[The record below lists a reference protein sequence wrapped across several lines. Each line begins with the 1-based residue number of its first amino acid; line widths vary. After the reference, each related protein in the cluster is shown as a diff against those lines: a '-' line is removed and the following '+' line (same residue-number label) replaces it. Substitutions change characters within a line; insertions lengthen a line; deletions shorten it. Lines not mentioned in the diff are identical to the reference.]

1 MGFFLLKEFFF
12 IITLLTCFNNIFVH
26 ISLHKGELNAKSCV
40 DNCIK

>member
-1 MGFFLLKEFFF
+1 MFFF
-12 IITLLTCFNNIFVH
+12 VKGVFLNITLLTCLNNIFVH